1 MQAKIE
7 RVLESQYKVVKGVP
21 SVAAEPE
28 VAYGVIQLTG
38 SPVCGITTREVR
50 LDVSM

>member
-1 MQAKIE
+1 MQANIE
-7 RVLESQYKVVKGVP
+7 RVLESQYKVVKRVA

-38 SPVCGITTREVR
+38 SPVCGIRTRQ
-50 LDVSM
+50 L

>member
-38 SPVCGITTREVR
+38 SPVCEITTREV
-50 LDVSM
+50 